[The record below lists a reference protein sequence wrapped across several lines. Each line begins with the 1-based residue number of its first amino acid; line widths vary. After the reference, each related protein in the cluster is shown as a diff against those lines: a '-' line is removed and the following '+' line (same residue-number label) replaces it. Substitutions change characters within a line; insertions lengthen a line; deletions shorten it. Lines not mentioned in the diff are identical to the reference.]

1 MESNWIL
8 IAKGGYLKG
17 IKVEEISIS
26 DEDEDEDFLE
36 EEFDSFDEYEEYVLE
51 EAAAAYQQGF
61 SSVMILKKEE
71 AGALIKEL
79 SKITK
84 K

>member
-17 IKVEEISIS
+17 MKVEEISIS
-26 DEDEDEDFLE
+26 DEDEDFLE
-36 EEFDSFDEYEEYVLE
+36 EGFDSFDAYEGYVIGETAAEYE
-51 EAAAAYQQGF
+51 QGF
-61 SSVMILKKEE
+61 STVLILRKEE
-71 AGALIKEL
+71 ADVLIEEL

>member
-8 IAKGGYLKG
+8 IAKGGYLKDE
-17 IKVEEISIS
+17 IRVEEICIS
-26 DEDEDEDFLE
+26 DEDEDFLE

-51 EAAAAYQQGF
+51 EAAAAYEQGF

>member
-1 MESNWIL
+1 MKSNWIL

-17 IKVEEISIS
+17 IKVEEISLS
-26 DEDEDEDFLE
+26 DEDEDFLE
-36 EEFDSFDEYEEYVLE
+36 EGFDSFDEYEEYALE
-51 EAAAAYQQGF
+51 EAAAEYEQGF
-61 SSVMILKKEE
+61 SSVLLLKKKE

>member
-26 DEDEDEDFLE
+26 DEELEDFLE

-51 EAAAAYQQGF
+51 EAAAAYEQGF